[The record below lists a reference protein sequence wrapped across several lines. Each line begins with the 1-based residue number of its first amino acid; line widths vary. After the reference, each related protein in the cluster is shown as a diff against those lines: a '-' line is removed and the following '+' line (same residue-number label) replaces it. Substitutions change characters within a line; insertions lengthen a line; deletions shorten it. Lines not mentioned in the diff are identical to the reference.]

1 MLEALLDMEKRFFRR
16 KYISDRNWLETTIHN
31 DFHECGKSGILFDKK
46 ETVESL
52 LSCTDDRD
60 ITIYNFEYRPV
71 TDKCYLV
78 HYITQD
84 GNEKYYR
91 TSVWVME
98 NSLKLFYHQA
108 SRLNSDVERLK
119 KY

>member
-1 MLEALLDMEKRFFRR
+1 MLEALLDMEKRFFKR

-31 DFHECGKSGILFDKK
+31 DFCECGKSEILFDKK

-52 LSCTDDRD
+52 LACAEDRD
-60 ITIYNFEYRPV
+60 ITIYNFEYRLV

-78 HYITQD
+78 HYITQN
-84 GNEKYYR
+84 GSEKYYR
-91 TSVWVME
+91 TSVWVMDD
-98 NSLKLFYHQA
+98 SLKLFYHQA
-108 SRLNSDVERLK
+108 SRLNSYFEKLK